1 LQKRDWIRAVKS
13 MLVIFHFYVYEVKRY
28 ESSHNSFLWRQL
40 TAWEPS
46 PKTSF
51 SSPECPQP
59 LASSVPGKVPCKQ
72 SPGVSGMVA
81 SPVCRFIDPAL
92 PGHLES
98 TRILGSARRGNGKV
112 HNTGIRRRR
121 PRSAGRND
129 HNVFSNTRRFSGRH
143 CQIHADRSGLP
154 PGLATIERFRHGQT
168 AMPRRVPS
176 GGRDYRSLEAIGGYP
191 PCVAESPIRFVSI
204 GPSATH
210 ESGYLYLHKPD
221 RHAHFA

>member
-1 LQKRDWIRAVKS
+1 LQTVARGIRNGRIS
-13 MLVIFHFYVYEVKRY
+13 GLPIHRPG
-28 ESSHNSFLWRQL
+28 SS
-40 TAWEPS
+40 
-46 PKTSF
+46 
-51 SSPECPQP
+51 
-59 LASSVPGKVPCKQ
+59 
-72 SPGVSGMVA
+72 
-81 SPVCRFIDPAL
+81 
-92 PGHLES
+92 GHLES

-129 HNVFSNTRRFSGRH
+129 HNVFSNARRFSGRH
-143 CQIHADRSGLP
+143 CQIHADRSGPP

-168 AMPRRVPS
+168 AMPRRVLS

-191 PCVAESPIRFVSI
+191 PCVPESPIRFVSI

-221 RHAHFA
+221 TLILTDTLILLDRSKRSTYGFGGKFNSQGFKG